1 MEGCKRRELRAV
13 KRDVA
18 IAWHVANF
26 GRAGKDF
33 KNLDHYLG
41 KFEAAANP
49 KSEAD
54 QAAAIFTGFEK
65 RGLAKIRERKRD
77 GG

>member
-1 MEGCKRRELRAV
+1 MEGCRRRELRAV
-13 KRDVA
+13 KRDVS

-26 GRAGKDF
+26 GRAGRDF

-41 KFEAAANP
+41 KFEVNP
-49 KSEAD
+49 QGEAD
-54 QAAAIFTGFEK
+54 KAAAIFEGFAK
-65 RGLAKIRERKRD
+65 QGKAKIRERKRD